1 MRFECPKVK
10 LTQIKQIVTKSGRN
24 MTFVRLLN
32 EVDYSTAEFPL
43 SANCDIKGLIQLND
57 YKAEV
62 DIDNGFTNIM
72 LYPLAS
78 NSK

>member
-1 MRFECPKVK
+1 MRFSCPKVK
-10 LTQIKQIVTKSGRN
+10 LTQIKQIVTKNGRN
-24 MTFVRLLN
+24 MVFVRLLN
-32 EVDYSTAEFPL
+32 EVDYSTGEFPL
-43 SANCDIKGLIQLND
+43 STNCDVNGLVQLQD
-57 YKAEV
+57 YKAEI